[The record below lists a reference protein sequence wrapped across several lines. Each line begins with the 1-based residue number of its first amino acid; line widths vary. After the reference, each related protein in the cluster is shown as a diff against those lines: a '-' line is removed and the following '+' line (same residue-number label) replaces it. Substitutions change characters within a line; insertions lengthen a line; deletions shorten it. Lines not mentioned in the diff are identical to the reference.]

1 MNDNT
6 VSGSPVSGSSNL
18 VGITSLKRIDN
29 SEDFIELTTG
39 RSRVGK
45 GETDGLLGV
54 DNVDGTDGEGNTM
67 KGRLESANCPKNS
80 SFAKMVLPLGV
91 QVGQVLLVEHVLRTV
106 ISRSAHCATRKADLD
121 NHLRKEQQPR
131 EKDQR

>member
-29 SEDFIELTTG
+29 SEDFVELTTG

-45 GETDGLLGV
+45 GETNGLLGV
-54 DNVDGTDGEGNTM
+54 DNVDGADSEGD
-67 KGRLESANCPKNS
+67 
-80 SFAKMVLPLGV
+80 
-91 QVGQVLLVEHVLRTV
+91 TV
-106 ISRSAHCATRKADLD
+106 RRKL
-121 NHLRKEQQPR
+121 K
-131 EKDQR
+131 